1 MGVVLRDD
9 ALLLRESHR
18 ELMDIVERVTAERL
32 DERLVGEGTTT
43 YSIYAM
49 LHGIIEHDLYH
60 AGQIAILKRAS
71 ARRTC
76 ATSPPTSSPGR
87 RKRPSI

>member
-1 MGVVLRDD
+1 MGSTTVGVVLRDD

-43 YSIYAM
+43 YSIYATP
-49 LHGIIEHDLYH
+49 HGIIEHDLYH

-71 ARRTC
+71 AR
-76 ATSPPTSSPGR
+76 AVSSR
-87 RKRPSI
+87 MFAV